1 MILMQHLDASLTDKG
16 DVHVRIC
23 ICIRVGKNFML
34 QHIMRVIIM
43 IIDIITISVL
53 AVSQALKL

>member
-1 MILMQHLDASLTDKG
+1 MYVYVYVLGMG
-16 DVHVRIC
+16 DS
-23 ICIRVGKNFML
+23 KNFML

-53 AVSQALKL
+53 ANNCSITSTKIVNIG